1 MTVLVDSNVILDI
14 FTSDP
19 VWYDWSVGQL
29 NNLVLTH
36 DLAINDIV
44 YAEVSRGF
52 ETFEQVDA
60 AIGRAGFVVRP
71 LPRAALFLA
80 SRAFLRYRRS
90 GGERTGVLS
99 DFFIGAQAAVEGLPL
114 VTRDLKRYRSY
125 FPTIE
130 LITP

>member
-99 DFFIGAQAAVEGLPL
+99 DFFIGAQAAVGGLPL

>member
-19 VWYDWSVGQL
+19 VWYDWSAGQL
-29 NNLVLTH
+29 NNLVLTE

-44 YAEVSRGF
+44 YAEVACGF
-52 ETFEQVDA
+52 ETFEQLDA
-60 AIGRAGFVVRP
+60 AISRAGFVIRP

-90 GGERTGVLS
+90 GGGRTGVLS
-99 DFFIGAQAAVEGLPL
+99 DFFIGAQAAVEALPL
-114 VTRDLKRYRSY
+114 VTRDVKRYRSY
-125 FPTIE
+125 FPTVE

>member
-90 GGERTGVLS
+90 GSERTGVLS